1 MIITSA
7 QFAQPM
13 GRPFPNQRENASP
26 TAADTP
32 KPTAQTNE
40 GQSTGSQTAA
50 TENGKPQQADQAQE
64 IQRLKAR
71 DREVRAHEAAHMA
84 AGGSVVKGGAHFQYK
99 RGPDGVLYAVG
110 GEVSI
115 DASVEQTPQA
125 TLLKAERIRRAAL
138 APADPSAQDR
148 SVAASASQMAAQAR
162 MEMGKQR
169 MATNAEGWA
178 SQPKPHAFEGP
189 QSHSSAIRQYQAMG
203 SLASPPQT
211 NVDDYY

>member
-1 MIITSA
+1 MNIAPTQLA
-7 QFAQPM
+7 QSTGHSYPL
-13 GRPFPNQRENASP
+13 QRANGSP
-26 TAADTP
+26 TASGPIKPSAQTSEHRPADS
-32 KPTAQTNE
+32 PTA
-40 GQSTGSQTAA
+40 TAESEKA
-50 TENGKPQQADQAQE
+50 QQAEQAQE

-99 RGPDGVLYAVG
+99 RGPDGVQYAVG

-115 DASVEQTPQA
+115 DASAESTPEA

-148 SVAASASQMAAQAR
+148 SVAASAAQMAAQAR
-162 MEMGKQR
+162 MEIGKQR
-169 MATNAEGWA
+169 MAANSEGGASPQKANAFDGQQPH
-178 SQPKPHAFEGP
+178 SQ
-189 QSHSSAIRQYQAMG
+189 AIAQYQAVG
-203 SLASPPQT
+203 TLATPPQT